1 MKEGLK
7 MILWPTL
14 NIKERTESVERRTN
28 VRLRESRLWSGARRI
43 IVSIEE
49 RTVGDHEG
57 NTELEQ
63 LKAEPARAQAQLT
76 EQQDELT
83 ATRSKLADAD
93 MKQHGLQ
100 NMSKS

>member
-1 MKEGLK
+1 M
-7 MILWPTL
+7 
-14 NIKERTESVERRTN
+14 
-28 VRLRESRLWSGARRI
+28 
-43 IVSIEE
+43 
-49 RTVGDHEG
+49 GDHEG

-63 LKAEPARAQAQLT
+63 LKAEPAGAQAQLT